1 MNKNYLL
8 PHRFK
13 TAGIIMFFPFCA
25 ACLWLLLSGVLDC
38 SYISWPALCPINEIA
53 MLGLLA
59 SLCFIALSREKDED
73 EMTGHIRMQSFVWS
87 FWVTAAVLAFGI
99 IFIYGLAFMEF
110 AFAAIFLV
118 FVLYILKF
126 NLTMRAVRR
135 ADR

>member
-1 MNKNYLL
+1 MPLA
-8 PHRFK
+8 
-13 TAGIIMFFPFCA
+13 TA
-25 ACLWLLLSGVLDC
+25 SGVLDC
-38 SYISWPALCPINEIA
+38 SYINWPALCINPEDLTDNPFHVIKNDPINEIA